1 MSHLPDLARLRYFV
15 AVAEALSFRE
25 AAGRLNVAQPA
36 VSRAV
41 QQLEAEIGFKLFERT
56 TRRVALTP
64 AGAVLARD
72 ASEALQQLQR
82 AVRDAGQVA
91 AGDAGELIIG
101 YSAQATHGPMA
112 EIIIRF
118 RSAYPSA
125 QVSLYSLSSQE
136 QLPAIDNGT
145 IDLGFL
151 LSAACKPPLR
161 HVVVARQ
168 RFVML
173 VSRQSPLAGR
183 ASISLGELAA
193 TPFVIGT
200 PKRWSSFRAL
210 ITNVCLG
217 AGFVP
222 DIAEEADDVP
232 VLLQLVSLGRG
243 VTLYGSAIAP
253 MLQPDIVAVPIS
265 DPHASFDISIAWHEG
280 RQTRLAREFAAFAQ
294 AMSAA

>member
-1 MSHLPDLARLRYFV
+1 MNRLPDLSRLRYFV

-56 TRRVALTP
+56 TRRVTLTP
-64 AGAVLARD
+64 AGAVLARE
-72 ASEALQQLQR
+72 ANAALQQLQR
-82 AVRDAGQVA
+82 AVRDASQVA
-91 AGDAGELIIG
+91 AGDAGELVIG

-118 RSAYPSA
+118 RSAYPNA

-136 QLPAIDNGT
+136 QLPAIEAGT

-168 RFVML
+168 RFVVL
-173 VSRQSPLAGR
+173 VSRQNPLAKH
-183 ASISLGELAA
+183 ASVSLRELAG

-200 PKRWSSFRAL
+200 PKRWLSFRGL

-232 VLLQLVSLGRG
+232 LLLQLVSLGRG
-243 VTLYGSAIAP
+243 VTLYGSAITP

-265 DPHASFDISIAWHEG
+265 DEHAGFDISIAWHES
-280 RQTRLAREFAAFAQ
+280 RQTRLATEFIAFAQ
-294 AMSAA
+294 AASTA